1 MSSHIILIENTKDWR
16 SEFPEVVVITANDY
30 LSRQEEYKHKGMR
43 VINLCRSYRYL
54 STGYY
59 CSLLA
64 EARLHKVVPTVRT
77 ITDLSS
83 RAIYS
88 LNAEDL
94 DELVNKIFNK
104 KFLHSATDNFEINI
118 FFGKCEYPEFQ
129 DLARQFFDLFRC
141 PLFKVEFRF
150 QGKWNISS
158 VKPVYLNTLS
168 QDKYE
173 LFKDALNTYIS
184 KPWRLPRTKTV
195 ARYDMAILYNPA
207 EKLPPSNPAA
217 LQKFIKA
224 GKKFGVDVELIEKK
238 DYSKIAEYDAL
249 FIRETTRI
257 DHYTYRFAKKGET
270 EGMVVLDDP
279 DSILKCTNKVYM
291 AELLKANNIPAPRTV
306 ILKKGNFEAVEG
318 IIDFPMVLKIP
329 DGSFSRGVFKAQ
341 DKKEALEI
349 TDRLFKESD
358 LILAQEF
365 LYTAFDWRVGILNR
379 KPLYACQYFMSR
391 SHWQVV
397 KHDESGRIQEGS
409 YKTFRVEDTPPA
421 VISTALAV
429 ANLIGNGLYGVDL
442 KENEKGVY
450 IIEINDNPNID
461 SGVEDACL
469 GDELYQIIIGEFVR
483 RLEMRKSAFDR

>member
-1 MSSHIILIENTKDWR
+1 MSSHIILIENSKDWR
-16 SEFPEVVVITANDY
+16 SEFPEVVVVTANDY
-30 LSRQEEYKHKGMR
+30 LSRPEEYKHKGTR

-88 LNAEDL
+88 LNVEDL
-94 DELVNKIFNK
+94 DDLVNKIFSK
-104 KFLHSATDNFEINI
+104 TSLHSASGNFEINI
-118 FFGKCEYPEFQ
+118 FFGKCEYPDFQ
-129 DLARQFFDLFRC
+129 DLARQFFDIFRC

-158 VKPVYLNTLS
+158 VKPVYLNNLG
-168 QDKYE
+168 QDKFS
-173 LFKDALNTYIS
+173 LFTDALNTYLS
-184 KPWRLPRTKTV
+184 KPWRMPRAKTV
-195 ARYDMAILYNPA
+195 ARYDMAILHNPA

-217 LQKFIKA
+217 LQKFIRA
-224 GKKFGVDVELIEKK
+224 GKRVGLDVELIEKK
-238 DYSKIAEYDAL
+238 DYAKIAEYDAL

-257 DHYTYRFAKKGET
+257 DHHTYRFAKKGEN
-270 EGMVVLDDP
+270 EGMVVIDDP

-291 AELLKANNIPAPRTV
+291 AELLKLNNIQTPKTV

-318 IIDFPMVLKIP
+318 IIDYPMVLKIP
-329 DGSFSRGVFKAQ
+329 DGSFSRGIFKVQ
-341 DKKEALEI
+341 NKKEAIEI
-349 TDRLFKESD
+349 TDKLFKESD
-358 LILAQEF
+358 LLLAQEF
-365 LYTAFDWRVGILNR
+365 LYTEFDWRIGILNR
-379 KPLYACQYFMSR
+379 KPMYACKYFMSR

-397 KHDESGRIQEGS
+397 KHDDSGRIQEGS
-409 YKTFRVEDTPPA
+409 YKTLLIDDAPPE
-421 VISTALAV
+421 VTRTALAL

-442 KENEKGVY
+442 KQTEKGVFV
-450 IIEINDNPNID
+450 IEINDNPNID

-469 GDELYQIIIGEFVR
+469 GDELYQLIIAEFVR
-483 RLEMRKSAFDR
+483 RLEMRKSA

>member
-1 MSSHIILIENTKDWR
+1 MSSHIILVENSRDWR
-16 SEFPEVVVITANDY
+16 REFPEVVVVTANDY
-30 LSRQEEYKHKGMR
+30 LSRPGEYKNKGTR

-88 LNAEDL
+88 LNVEDL
-94 DELVNKIFNK
+94 DDLVNKIFRK
-104 KFLHSATDNFEINI
+104 KSLQPATGTFEINI
-118 FFGKCEYPEFQ
+118 FFGRCEYPDFQ
-129 DLARQFFDLFRC
+129 DLARQFFDIFRC

-158 VKPVYLNTLS
+158 VKPVYLNTLG
-168 QDKYE
+168 QDKFD
-173 LFKDALNTYIS
+173 LFADALNTYLS
-184 KPWRLPRTKTV
+184 KPWRLPRAKTV
-195 ARYDMAILYNPA
+195 ARYDMAILHNPA

-217 LQKFIKA
+217 LQKFIRA
-224 GKKFGVDVELIEKK
+224 GRKVGLDVELIEKK
-238 DYSKIAEYDAL
+238 DYPKIAEYDAL
-249 FIRETTRI
+249 FIRETTSI
-257 DHYTYRFAKKGET
+257 DHYTYRFAKKGEN
-270 EGMVVLDDP
+270 EGMVVIDDP

-291 AELLKANNIPAPRTV
+291 AELLKANNIPTPKTV
-306 ILKKGNFEAVEG
+306 ILKKGNFDAVEG

-329 DGSFSRGVFKAQ
+329 DGSFSRGIFKVQ
-341 DKKEALEI
+341 DKKEAIAI
-349 TDRLFKESD
+349 TDKLFKESD

-365 LYTAFDWRVGILNR
+365 LYTEFDWRIGILNH

-397 KHDESGRIQEGS
+397 KHDDSGRIQEGS
-409 YKTFRVEDTPPA
+409 YKTLLIEDAPSEVTQ
-421 VISTALAV
+421 TALAV

-442 KENEKGVY
+442 KQNEMGVFV
-450 IIEINDNPNID
+450 IEINDNPNID
-461 SGVEDACL
+461 SNVEDICL

-483 RLEMRKSAFDR
+483 RLEMRKSA